1 MTFNSGHLALHKYPR
16 TAHLEGSRLQ
26 AGDGDFQNTPYRR
39 LQGRF
44 IVVEEKLDGANVGLS
59 FSDGAELLLQSRGHY
74 LVGGG
79 REKQF
84 NLFKAWATAHEAALL
99 ERLQERYI
107 LYGEF
112 MHKKHSVFY
121 DCLPHLFNE
130 FDIYDRSRAL
140 FLSTAARKQ
149 LLGTAPVL
157 SVPVLYAGVA
167 PNRLSD
173 LLQLIRHSYAKTAN
187 WRTRFEE
194 VVRREGFDLN
204 RAWAMADRSDYME
217 GLYIKVEQDGQ
228 VLERYKW
235 VRSDFVQAI
244 LDSGQHHSTQPYIPN
259 QLAAGVDI
267 FAPALSTTWEDLGLI
282 TRYA

>member
-1 MTFNSGHLALHKYPR
+1 MTFNHQHIALHKYPR

-26 AGDGDFQNTPYRR
+26 AGDDDQHHIPYRHLR
-39 LQGRF
+39 GRF
-44 IVVEEKLDGANVGLS
+44 IVVEEKLDGANAGLS

-74 LVGGG
+74 LSGGG

-99 ERLQERYI
+99 ARLQDRYI

-121 DCLPHLFNE
+121 DCLPHLFHE
-130 FDIYDRSRAL
+130 FDIYDRSRAV
-140 FLSTAARKQ
+140 FLSTEARRQ

-157 SVPVLYAGVA
+157 AVPVLYAGVA
-167 PNRLSD
+167 PNRLAD
-173 LLQLIRHSYAKTAN
+173 LLQLLRHSYAKTQN

-194 VVRREGFDLN
+194 VVLREGLDLA
-204 RAWAMADRSDYME
+204 RAWQMADRSDLME

-228 VLERYKW
+228 VVERYKW

-244 LDSGQHHSTQPYIPN
+244 LDSGQHHSTQPYIAN
-259 QLAAGVDI
+259 QLATGVDI
-267 FAPALSTTWEDLGLI
+267 FAPELTTTWQDLGLQ
-282 TRYA
+282 TLE

>member
-1 MTFNSGHLALHKYPR
+1 MTTHHSHLAIQKYPR

-26 AGDGDFQNTPYRR
+26 PGDDDHQNIPYRHLR
-39 LQGRF
+39 GRY

-74 LVGGG
+74 LAGGG

-84 NLFKAWATAHEAALL
+84 NLFKAWAVAHEAALL
-99 ERLQERYI
+99 ERLQDRYI

-121 DCLPHLFNE
+121 DCLPHLMNE
-130 FDIYDRSRAL
+130 FDIFDRSRAV
-140 FLSTAARKQ
+140 FLSTEARKQ
-149 LLGTAPVL
+149 LLGMAPVL
-157 SVPVLYAGVA
+157 AVPVLYAGVA
-167 PNRLSD
+167 PPRLAD
-173 LLQLIRHSYAKTAN
+173 LLQLVRHSYGKTAH
-187 WRTRFEE
+187 WRSRFEE
-194 VVRREGFDLN
+194 VVLREGFDLGK
-204 RAWAMADRSDYME
+204 AWKMADKSDYME
-217 GLYIKVEQDGQ
+217 GLYIKVEEDGQ

-244 LDSGQHHSTQPYIPN
+244 LDADQHHSTQPYIPN
-259 QLAAGVDI
+259 QLAKGVDI
-267 FAPALSTTWEDLGLI
+267 FAPALTTTWEDLGLI